1 MSSTDYS
8 YFNKNNYNT
17 IFPTL
22 PKMAIDYN
30 RLPLFSVNGTQLM
43 TYLLIGVT
51 AVTLSY
57 VAFKENEPTEKKTEV
72 TEAEEPKQEEEPK
85 KEEEPKVEGG
95 TKKNKNKT
103 KNKKH
108 KRKNKSN
115 RK

>member
-8 YFNKNNYNT
+8 YFNRNNYNP
-17 IFPTL
+17 IFSPL

-30 RLPLFSVNGTQLM
+30 RLPLFSVNGTQVL
-43 TYLLIGVT
+43 TYFLIGVT

-57 VAFKENEPTEKKTEV
+57 VAFKENEPSEKKE
-72 TEAEEPKQEEEPK
+72 EPKKEEEPKQEEEPK

-95 TKKNKNKT
+95 KKKNKT
-103 KNKKH
+103 KHRKH

-115 RK
+115 RKK

>member
-8 YFNKNNYNT
+8 YFNRNNYNT

-43 TYLLIGVT
+43 TYLFIGVT

-57 VAFKENEPTEKKTEV
+57 VAFKENEPNENPPTEK
-72 TEAEEPKQEEEPK
+72 EEPTPEVAGGK
-85 KEEEPKVEGG
+85 KS
-95 TKKNKNKT
+95 NKRKT
-103 KNKKH
+103 KNQKH
-108 KRKNKSN
+108 KRKNKSSH
-115 RK
+115 KK